1 MYYSI
6 HVLIL
11 YCEQSY
17 LQYFPVDGAPANV
30 YTGEFNKKYYETR
43 VFAKDRRVFFFL
55 YPMASLDR
63 PFLDKISFDSFVL

>member
-1 MYYSI
+1 MYYSVY
-6 HVLIL
+6 VLIL

-43 VFAKDRRVFFFL
+43 VFAKYRRFFFFFL
-55 YPMASLDR
+55 ADGILRQASLD
-63 PFLDKISFDSFVL
+63 KSSFDSFLV

>member
-6 HVLIL
+6 DVLIL

-43 VFAKDRRVFFFL
+43 VFAKYRRFFFL
-55 YPMASLDR
+55 ADGILRQAS
-63 PFLDKISFDSFVL
+63 LDKISFDSFLL